1 MFRHILLYLII
12 SCLSLCRCYIHI
24 IKFNRYIYIIIR
36 LLFQLGQKNYRL
48 HMRRSREEVD
58 GGRFFDFIS
67 KLLERGAVAC
77 ERGRVAGDVYYPVG
91 NHFCGGSYRL
101 LRAAL
106 ARRVEDYHLGAL
118 ALGEQLFRGFAR
130 VRADKPRV
138 LYSVCG
144 GVFLRVLNSGR
155 HRLYAD

>member
-1 MFRHILLYLII
+1 
-12 SCLSLCRCYIHI
+12 
-24 IKFNRYIYIIIR
+24 
-36 LLFQLGQKNYRL
+36 
-48 HMRRSREEVD
+48 MRRSREEVD

-77 ERGRVAGDVYYPVG
+77 ERRGVAGDIHYPVG
-91 NHFCGGSYRL
+91 SHACGGFNRL

-118 ALGEQLFRGFAR
+118 ALGEKLFRGFAC
-130 VRADKPRV
+130 VRADKSRV

-144 GVFLRVLNSGR
+144 GVFISVLNSGR